1 MALIFNAS
9 RILRRCSAAVL
20 AAAIFCAAP
29 LAAHA
34 ADSYWSGNAGS
45 TGAGDWG
52 TAGNWDSGVP
62 TVTDNAILPDPL
74 SGSGNYVITLGT
86 NAVAKSLFVQ
96 GGDVLATPPAYQFET
111 GTLTLAD
118 QLWINSSTV
127 DTFLSIGSGATVVT
141 PNGTVGAAAST
152 NRNEQSV
159 ESGGALNVSGQLNVA
174 YEGSSYAGLY
184 VYGSATL
191 GTLNV
196 GGLATANSASVYN
209 YGTLDVGTLVLGDAG
224 NNVYAGF
231 WNGSTTTTGETVIG
245 NAVGAD
251 MNELD
256 VLYGGQWTNSG
267 ALTLGRSGAGNIV
280 YVGYEPDSLGTGTLT
295 MTGSNDIVIGQNAGA
310 NENWLVVNGVGST
323 LTTPAGLIVGQ
334 SGSTNGFNVEDG
346 GSASVGLMRLGVDAG
361 STGNSVNVNYQG
373 STLTVANTVRVGDK
387 GSDNQFFINGGTVTL
402 TGTGKNFFVGY
413 EKSANDNRLVLAN
426 SGTLVMQDATSDLV
440 ISANQG
446 SGADSSGN
454 LVDVSDGGLLD
465 VTRTLVGTGG
475 SLTGDGGT
483 IGGDVLVGAGGSV
496 SPGAYLGLPLGSL
509 SFLGDVDFTNG
520 GTLAIDLG
528 ASGTSDFI
536 DVAGSLLLAGS
547 TLDLTIAVQDAG
559 VAYVIAH
566 YGSLSGL
573 FATVNG
579 LPGPSWH
586 VDYNYQGLNEIAI
599 VSDSLVPE
607 IDPSSFGSAFALLM
621 GSLGLIERRTR
632 RVRSFVTAA

>member
-152 NRNEQSV
+152 NRNELSV
-159 ESGGALNVSGQLNVA
+159 VSGGALNVSGQLNVA

-310 NENWLVVNGVGST
+310 HENWLVVTGVGST
-323 LTTPAGLIVGQ
+323 RTTPAGLI
-334 SGSTNGFNVEDG
+334 
-346 GSASVGLMRLGVDAG
+346 
-361 STGNSVNVNYQG
+361 
-373 STLTVANTVRVGDK
+373 VANTVRVGDK

-520 GTLAIDLG
+520 ARPGLF
-528 ASGTSDFI
+528 SS
-536 DVAGSLLLAGS
+536 SLQQPESARG
-547 TLDLTIAVQDAG
+547 G
-559 VAYVIAH
+559 VA
-566 YGSLSGL
+566 SFLRSG
-573 FATVNG
+573 A
-579 LPGPSWH
+579 
-586 VDYNYQGLNEIAI
+586 QGR
-599 VSDSLVPE
+599 VTRYT
-607 IDPSSFGSAFALLM
+607 
-621 GSLGLIERRTR
+621 LGLACGRRLRERWGRGPPACDR
-632 RVRSFVTAA
+632 LTARCGA

>member
-1 MALIFNAS
+1 
-9 RILRRCSAAVL
+9 
-20 AAAIFCAAP
+20 
-29 LAAHA
+29 
-34 ADSYWSGNAGS
+34 
-45 TGAGDWG
+45 
-52 TAGNWDSGVP
+52 
-62 TVTDNAILPDPL
+62 
-74 SGSGNYVITLGT
+74 
-86 NAVAKSLFVQ
+86 
-96 GGDVLATPPAYQFET
+96 
-111 GTLTLAD
+111 
-118 QLWINSSTV
+118 
-127 DTFLSIGSGATVVT
+127 
-141 PNGTVGAAAST
+141 
-152 NRNEQSV
+152 
-159 ESGGALNVSGQLNVA
+159 
-174 YEGSSYAGLY
+174 
-184 VYGSATL
+184 
-191 GTLNV
+191 
-196 GGLATANSASVYN
+196 
-209 YGTLDVGTLVLGDAG
+209 
-224 NNVYAGF
+224 
-231 WNGSTTTTGETVIG
+231 
-245 NAVGAD
+245 
-251 MNELD
+251 
-256 VLYGGQWTNSG
+256 
-267 ALTLGRSGAGNIV
+267 
-280 YVGYEPDSLGTGTLT
+280 
-295 MTGSNDIVIGQNAGA
+295 
-310 NENWLVVNGVGST
+310 
-323 LTTPAGLIVGQ
+323 
-334 SGSTNGFNVEDG
+334 
-346 GSASVGLMRLGVDAG
+346 
-361 STGNSVNVNYQG
+361 
-373 STLTVANTVRVGDK
+373 
-387 GSDNQFFINGGTVTL
+387 
-402 TGTGKNFFVGY
+402 
-413 EKSANDNRLVLAN
+413 
-426 SGTLVMQDATSDLV
+426 MQDATSDLV

>member
-152 NRNEQSV
+152 NRNELSV

-209 YGTLDVGTLVLGDAG
+209 YGTLDV
-224 NNVYAGF
+224 
-231 WNGSTTTTGETVIG
+231 
-245 NAVGAD
+245 
-251 MNELD
+251 
-256 VLYGGQWTNSG
+256 
-267 ALTLGRSGAGNIV
+267 
-280 YVGYEPDSLGTGTLT
+280 
-295 MTGSNDIVIGQNAGA
+295 
-310 NENWLVVNGVGST
+310 
-323 LTTPAGLIVGQ
+323 
-334 SGSTNGFNVEDG
+334 
-346 GSASVGLMRLGVDAG
+346 
-361 STGNSVNVNYQG
+361 
-373 STLTVANTVRVGDK
+373 
-387 GSDNQFFINGGTVTL
+387 
-402 TGTGKNFFVGY
+402 
-413 EKSANDNRLVLAN
+413 
-426 SGTLVMQDATSDLV
+426 
-440 ISANQG
+440 
-446 SGADSSGN
+446 
-454 LVDVSDGGLLD
+454 
-465 VTRTLVGTGG
+465 
-475 SLTGDGGT
+475 GT